1 MRTTRTLLYILT
13 AVLSAMPF
21 HTVSAQTSQDAL
33 YIFRNDGKFNA
44 FFYGDIDHIAYS
56 MVDTLGKKQKD
67 YVVQEIYAL
76 DSVWRIPISAIDSV
90 AFVTPKTVYKKD
102 VVRPDKSISK
112 YIIASDTINWIRLSK
127 NTPEKLIPKKG
138 DKLLIEEPSK
148 FIPNGFGGK
157 VTSVTTTSAGNYT
170 VKTTALQLTDVYE
183 RLVMKGAVG
192 PKDDDTSAKE
202 TRGVTDGTYLDY
214 SDTWDIEPITQTL
227 KIAGSQSLIE
237 GMNGNFSVALSGEGT
252 IKYVL
257 TPKITARGFLFLDP
271 IIGVKINAFAKIT
284 TGVAVNGEVDGA
296 LGTSIDIPF
305 TLATNKK
312 SLVKGFGQKDE
323 YDKYPLVF
331 DFSAG
336 LNLNASGHVKS
347 TFNWTGASGTVAE
360 NITYTKSPTDLIGEL
375 SRKGSANGNQG
386 TFDYTIGVDKYFQ
399 FGIGGY
405 AKGELKFNNPVVKE
419 DDLQFGIRIDDAF
432 TEDFRIGKAGLNISN
447 NLWKT
452 AEDKVYDALE
462 ADPITEGERFIQG
475 QAYAKLFKTTFGPY
489 SKKFTLYDFSFA
501 VVPKFKNFKMTPN
514 EKAPSIIKLSSSLSR
529 NVLMPVRV
537 GFAVFKTADAKEVGL
552 GAWYSKTYRKQ
563 EFKSFSST
571 YTILDPGVGYVAVP
585 KMKFSGF
592 GNPFVVT
599 DVEPIYFDL
608 GEPMIEVDKTVEVGA
623 EKGSQELTVLTNIPE
638 MVFTSDVSWLTTE
651 WTREEGTLK
660 INWTKLPSKTNERKA
675 TIHITGK
682 SSDLKKVLMEKDI
695 VVTQCVAYLELSAG
709 SLSFDAKGGSKTVKV
724 TSTNLTNIKVSSK
737 AKYISVKYSKNTI
750 TVTVTENK
758 DKDSREDRVIVEG
771 TTPGGQP
778 YQGYFNVTQEGT
790 GKEESGNDP
799 ANPGVTGEI
808 VALLDSVYVGVNYKF
823 GNLYYNT
830 SSKNPKKNIT
840 VTKLDEGYSVTVVD
854 KTEYDTKVIK
864 FKLSERQDNGYDYPF
879 KDVTDFEY
887 EYTFTK
893 DYKTMDSGHYFTKVR
908 YKCSK
913 IPVYGSASWP
923 TYYYYSW
930 EGYGE
935 KDFLV
940 TEGFGEHTYVSDD
953 KEVTSENLDLTS
965 ANTILLKAY
974 INK

>member
-1 MRTTRTLLYILT
+1 MKTRYYLFCLLTTIMAFFSLQT
-13 AVLSAMPF
+13 A
-21 HTVSAQTSQDAL
+21 SAQTAQDAL

-56 MVDTLGKKQKD
+56 KVDTLGKTQKD

-76 DSVWRIPISAIDSV
+76 DSVWRIPVSAIDSV

-102 VVRPDKSISK
+102 VFRPDKSISK

-148 FIPNGFGGK
+148 YIPNGFGGK

-192 PKDDDTSAKE
+192 PNEDDSSAKE
-202 TRGVTDGTYLDY
+202 TRGVTDGTFLDY

-237 GMNGNFSVALSGEGT
+237 GMNGNFSVALAGEGNVNFT
-252 IKYVL
+252 L
-257 TPKITARGFLFLDP
+257 TPKVTARGFLFLDP
-271 IIGVKINAFAKIT
+271 IEGVKINTFAKIY
-284 TGVAVNGEVDGA
+284 TGVAVKGDVDGA
-296 LGTSIDIPF
+296 LVTSVDIPF

-312 SLVKGFGQKDE
+312 SLVKGFGKKDE
-323 YDKYPLVF
+323 NDKYPLLF

-336 LNLNASGHVKS
+336 VNLNATGHVKS
-347 TFNWTGASGTVAE
+347 TFNWAGASATIAE
-360 NITYTKSPTDLIGEL
+360 NITYTKPLSSVTGDLNRNHSLNGE
-375 SRKGSANGNQG
+375 QG
-386 TFDYTIGVDKYFQ
+386 TFEYEIGIDKYFQ
-399 FGIGGY
+399 LGIGLY
-405 AKGELKFNNPVVKE
+405 AKGEVKFNNPVVKE
-419 DDLQFGIRIDDAF
+419 DDLQLGIRGDFAF
-432 TEDFRIGKAGLNISN
+432 TEDFRIGKSAFSISKD
-447 NLWKT
+447 LWKT
-452 AEDKVYDALE
+452 AEDKPYDALK
-462 ADPITEGERFIQG
+462 ADPITNGELFLDG
-475 QAYAKLFKTTFGPY
+475 QAYAKLFKTSFGPY
-489 SKKFTLYDFSFA
+489 TKKVSLWEFGFP
-501 VVPKFKNFKMTPN
+501 VVPKFKSFKMTPN
-514 EKAPSIIKLSSSLSR
+514 EKAPSIVKFSSSVSR

-571 YTILDPGVGYVAVP
+571 YTVLDPGVGYVAVP

-651 WTREEGTLK
+651 WTREEGALK
-660 INWTKLPSKTNERKA
+660 ITWTKLPSKTNERKA

-709 SLSFDAKGGSKTVKV
+709 SLNFDAKGGSKTVKV
-724 TSTNLTNIKVSSK
+724 TKTNLTNIKVSSK

-778 YQGYFNVTQEGT
+778 YQGYFDVTQEGT
-790 GKEESGNDP
+790 GKEQTDP
-799 ANPGVTGEI
+799 SDPGATGDV
-808 VALLDSVYVGVNYKF
+808 VALLDSVYVNIRSFKF
-823 GNLYYNT
+823 GTLYYNV
-830 SSKNPKKNIT
+830 SIKNPKKNIT
-840 VTKLDEGYSVTVVD
+840 VLKEKEGYSVTVVNN
-854 KTEYDTKVIK
+854 TEYQTEKIK
-864 FKLSERQDNGYDYPF
+864 FHLSEREDNGYDYPF
-879 KDVTDFEY
+879 KEITNLEY
-887 EYTFTK
+887 EYAYTK
-893 DYKTMDSGHYFTKVR
+893 PYNTLESGHYFTKVKF
-908 YKCSK
+908 KCGK
-913 IPVYGSASWP
+913 VPVYGSASWP
-923 TYYYYSW
+923 TYYYYEW
-930 EGYGE
+930 DGYGDE
-935 KDFLV
+935 LVV
-940 TEGFGEHTYVSDD
+940 TEGSGEHTYVSHD
-953 KEVTSENLDLTS
+953 KEVTSETLNLTS
-965 ANTILLKAY
+965 AGSVLMKTY
-974 INK
+974 IYK

>member
-1 MRTTRTLLYILT
+1 MRTKRTLLYILT

-127 NTPEKLIPKKG
+127 NTPSKLIPKKG

-489 SKKFTLYDFSFA
+489 SKKFTLYDFGFA

-537 GFAVFKTADAKEVGL
+537 GFVIFQTADEKEVGTST
-552 GAWYSKTYRKQ
+552 WYSKTYRKQ
-563 EFKSFSST
+563 EFKSYSRT
-571 YTILDPGVGYVAVP
+571 YSILDPGVGYVAVP

-599 DVEPIYFDL
+599 DVQPIYFDL
-608 GEPMIEVDKTVEVGA
+608 GDPMIEVAKKVTVGTKNGDTFVD
-623 EKGSQELTVLTNIPE
+623 VLTNIPD
-638 MVFTSDVSWLTTE
+638 MTFTTSDDWIKPF
-651 WTREEGTLK
+651 WTREEGSLK
-660 INWTKLPSKTNERKA
+660 LTCFSLPKELKGRQGK
-675 TIHITGK
+675 IHITGK
-682 SSDLKKVLMEKDI
+682 TYDGKKVLMEKDL
-695 VVTQCVAYLELSAG
+695 VVVQGEVEEYDVSLDRYELESSSAQTTQDVTLNIDWDAVPFSSGRARVRDDGSSDWIRVKWEGKVCHVTTLPHFDKKKRTGYVDFYVYEKGAPESQWVLVGGKPLTITQNPPIAIKKDMKFLGKWTYDGSNGDYHVEYYFGSDGTYREIWNTPSYKKNYNGTFVVNSYSEEEKDDVVMEASLNIRCTDANGEVEMYTTDPPIKLIKSSGYVDGKWTKDGLRELQIG
-709 SLSFDAKGGSKTVKV
+709 WNTY
-724 TSTNLTNIKVSSK
+724 NK
-737 AKYISVKYSKNTI
+737 AK
-750 TVTVTENK
+750 
-758 DKDSREDRVIVEG
+758 
-771 TTPGGQP
+771 
-778 YQGYFNVTQEGT
+778 
-790 GKEESGNDP
+790 
-799 ANPGVTGEI
+799 
-808 VALLDSVYVGVNYKF
+808 
-823 GNLYYNT
+823 
-830 SSKNPKKNIT
+830 
-840 VTKLDEGYSVTVVD
+840 
-854 KTEYDTKVIK
+854 
-864 FKLSERQDNGYDYPF
+864 
-879 KDVTDFEY
+879 
-887 EYTFTK
+887 
-893 DYKTMDSGHYFTKVR
+893 
-908 YKCSK
+908 
-913 IPVYGSASWP
+913 
-923 TYYYYSW
+923 
-930 EGYGE
+930 
-935 KDFLV
+935 
-940 TEGFGEHTYVSDD
+940 
-953 KEVTSENLDLTS
+953 
-965 ANTILLKAY
+965 
-974 INK
+974 